1 VEIRDPIHG
10 LIEYSSL
17 EERVINSRAFQRLRG
32 IHQLA
37 MAYLV
42 YPGALHTRFDHS
54 LGVMHVAGEMA
65 ASLNARYGDELF
77 GSEDRDTIRLAAL
90 LHDVGHGPFS
100 HVSETPLAALSQD
113 QELLRQQKISLE
125 KLHEQVTVDIV
136 THDRELR
143 AILGERRLEIA
154 RIIGHQGLPN
164 VSQSIVSGPL
174 DADKLDYLLR
184 DSHFCGVKYGV
195 YDLERVLDGLRVVEA
210 PWHDSYLGVAEES
223 VPAIEQHLMAR
234 YQMTRQVYRHR
245 IRRSTD
251 ALLARAIIAAAAA
264 GCEELY
270 TLYTYGG
277 DPEGFCRNWLC
288 YDDRRVIDTILARC
302 HGTDAALLVNRLI
315 GRRLPLHVCEMDLE
329 NAGDVFLQSKL
340 AKPDRRSELE
350 HRVADHLDVRP
361 CEVIVDLVQTNP
373 PKPSSAEPDIDPEA
387 IYVETETE
395 VRSFRQVSDIF
406 RENPL
411 SGRKRLVIFAPFS
424 GVAKRQRDEE
434 RERLSEQVREVMA
447 QWGKEA

>member
-100 HVSETPLAALSQD
+100 HVSETPLAALSRD
-113 QELLRQQKISLE
+113 QELLRQPKINPE
-125 KLHEQVTVDIV
+125 KLHEQVTIDIV
-136 THDRELR
+136 THDRELQ
-143 AILGERRLEIA
+143 AILGERRFEIVK
-154 RIIGHQGLPN
+154 IIGHQGVPS
-164 VSQSIVSGPL
+164 VSQSIVSGSL

-195 YDLERVLDGLRVVEA
+195 YDLERVLDGIRVVA
-210 PWHDSYLGVAEES
+210 GPWSDSYLGVSEES

-251 ALLARAIIAAAAA
+251 ALLSRAIIAAATA
-264 GCEELY
+264 GCEELRR
-270 TLYTYGG
+270 LYTYGG
-277 DPEGFCRNWLC
+277 DPGEFCQNWLR
-288 YDDRRVIDTILARC
+288 YDDRRVTDTILTKC
-302 HGTDAALLVNRLI
+302 GGTDSSRLVERLI
-315 GRRLPLHVCEMDLE
+315 SRRLPLHVAEMDLE
-329 NAGDVFLQSKL
+329 SAGDLFLQSKL

-350 HRVADHLDVRP
+350 RRIADRLGAQP

-373 PKPSSAEPDIDPEA
+373 PKPSSTEPDIDPEA
-387 IYVETETE
+387 IYVQAETE
-395 VRSFRQVSDIF
+395 VRPFSQVSDIF
-406 RENPL
+406 RENPV
-411 SGRKRLVIFAPFS
+411 SGTRRLVIFVPFS
-424 GVAKRQRDEE
+424 GLARNEREEE

-447 QWGKEA
+447 EWGKEA